1 MRGRWLYRDLG
12 KSIPGERNTA
22 QVEGSQFRFL
32 VNEVEAEVGL
42 LDWDHIVTPARSWS
56 VDHGKGWWEAI
67 CPFAKFSWKPLE
79 GFK

>member
-1 MRGRWLYRDLG
+1 M
-12 KSIPGERNTA
+12 
-22 QVEGSQFRFL
+22 
-32 VNEVEAEVGL
+32 NEVEAEVGL
-42 LDWDHIVTPARSWS
+42 LDWDHIVTLARSWS